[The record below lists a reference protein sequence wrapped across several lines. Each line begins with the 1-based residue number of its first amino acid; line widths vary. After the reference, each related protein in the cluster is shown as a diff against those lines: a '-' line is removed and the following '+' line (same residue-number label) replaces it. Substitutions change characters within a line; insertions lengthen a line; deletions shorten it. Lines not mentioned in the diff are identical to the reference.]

1 MSGAGMDRK
10 KSLIRGGAV
19 LAVALAA
26 GHLVQTMNAGKVA
39 EAPAQP
45 KQIEQVSAGAKAA
58 PPVSDPVLPATASLG
73 GAGTGPATPAPAAP
87 GLTVTETAPAPADA
101 TLPAALPE
109 PVPPLAEPI
118 LPALPSKDPAA
129 KASPPVDMAAA
140 KDAPADPAPAPMPV
154 ATKDCAVDLALSPA
168 PQAMIGVR
176 LTAPCRAGERVVL
189 RHAGLVVAEEIPAS
203 GTLDMDL
210 PALKA
215 SGEVSALF
223 PDAEVARAAV
233 AIPDAGAVKRFA
245 VQWMAEDA
253 FQLHAME
260 NGADYGQPG
269 HVSADTPVSANGGY
283 MMALGN
289 PALDLPMMAQVYT
302 WPADAAIAADVVI
315 ESAVTETTCGRELLG
330 ETILVQAGTVTVKD
344 LTMAMPDCDAVGDI
358 LVLKNPGQDVTLA
371 TTN

>member
-1 MSGAGMDRK
+1 MSGAEMNRK

-26 GHLVQTMNAGKVA
+26 GHLVQTMNSGRVA

-58 PPVSDPVLPATASLG
+58 PPVSDPVLPSTASLG
-73 GAGTGPATPAPAAP
+73 GAGTAPATPDPAAP
-87 GLTVTETAPAPADA
+87 GLTVTEVAPAPSDA
-101 TLPAALPE
+101 ILPAALPE

-118 LPALPSKDPAA
+118 LPALPSKDTGAEA
-129 KASPPVDMAAA
+129 EPPVDMAAV
-140 KDAPADPAPAPMPV
+140 KDAPEAAAPDAMPV

-168 PQAMIGVR
+168 PQATIGVR

-203 GTLDMDL
+203 GTLDLDL

-245 VQWMAEDA
+245 VQWMADDA

-289 PALDLPMMAQVYT
+289 PTLDLPMMAQVYT
-302 WPADAAIAADVVI
+302 WPADAAVVADVVI

-330 ETILVQAGTVTVKD
+330 ETISVQAGTVTVKD
-344 LTMAMPDCDAVGDI
+344 LTLAMPGCDAVGDI

-371 TTN
+371 ATN